1 MHADNNEGEISM
13 TKAQLFSKYKIW
25 AERNKL
31 YYAISDLDDAPQVYS
46 FNSGRTKNTFSG
58 TSVHTI
64 ATHDKNKLHM
74 FIFTMRCTW
83 SEDPKNPADEEE
95 VDVDYKLV
103 IAF

>member
-1 MHADNNEGEISM
+1 M
-13 TKAQLFSKYKIW
+13 TKDQLFCKYKGW
-25 AERNKL
+25 AERHQRHPL
-31 YYAISDLDDAPQVYS
+31 YSDLDDAPQVYS